1 MKRLTITLSILL
13 LMLTPLVAQS
23 PEVLKAREILDKVS
37 ARTKSYTTIKADFSF
52 TLENLQAQITDT
64 HNGAILIK
72 GDKYKV
78 NLMGV
83 DTYFN
88 GNTMWMYMREANE
101 VNISGPDMMED
112 DSLNPATIFSIY
124 EEGFKYMHAGE
135 TTLNGKRVDIID
147 LFPEKRNQPYTRIKL
162 FIYKDNL
169 QFARIMQIGRDG
181 NNYII
186 DVKKM
191 ETNVPADDSLFRFD
205 ASKHPGVEIVDLR

>member
-1 MKRLTITLSILL
+1 MKRITITLSMLL
-13 LMLTPLVAQS
+13 LLLTPLVAQS

-112 DSLNPATIFSIY
+112 DSMNPATIFSIY

>member
-1 MKRLTITLSILL
+1 MKRITITLSILL
-13 LMLTPLVAQS
+13 LLLTPLVAQS

-88 GNTMWMYMREANE
+88 GNTMWMYMKEANE

>member
-1 MKRLTITLSILL
+1 MKRITITLSMLL
-13 LMLTPLVAQS
+13 LLLTPLVAQS

>member
-37 ARTKSYTTIKADFSF
+37 TRTKSYTTIKADFSF